1 MKRVVSLLLVVLLV
15 LSGTSSAFALEPTDF
30 LKTQADSR
38 TYVQKIQELEA
49 FLDVLQEEAEKEE
62 ANYYKY
68 QDQIDALLAI
78 ERELLMEWQDNKANE
93 TYPADECDLRI
104 DFHTTWI
111 GYLESYRRDG
121 LNVHEEPGASIYDW
135 MGQPEYSFAYHWS
148 RGGSP
153 PKFEVL
159 HYVYTTLYKLENAL
173 FLSELGS
180 LFKIGGISEDE
191 YALLIEELDSRPTYP
206 STTWGA
212 MRETRFDR
220 PLYDLLRATGKE
232 YRTLL
237 KGGVREDYITKLVE
251 NTYYRARLLG
261 EITYKNEMGK
271 IIDMKGGVTIQ
282 KFGTD
287 TFVAVTPVTSIKPG
301 DVIKTDKDSY
311 ISIVSD
317 YGLVTIGGQSLF
329 TVGGME
335 SYHQQ
340 TSTALEFKRIFLG
353 YVGEGNVK
361 FESNH
366 QNMMESTIDTVID
379 IFAKSKGDNYNAAMA
394 IRSNVVISV
403 VDDILKVSLLEG
415 NVDVS
420 LVGTDTEKS
429 IEPGQQYV
437 LAETNSTG
445 TIGGFNTNTVLAP
458 FAAAAPDP
466 ADTPTEWA
474 QAEINAAI
482 ADGLVPQRLQ
492 SAYRSDITRDEF
504 AELVV
509 RLYETISGE
518 EASVPDVNPFTDTSK
533 AHILKAY
540 NLKIVN
546 GKGAGLFDPNG
557 YITRQEIATMYARLL
572 TALDINPIVTME
584 YVAFA
589 DENQI
594 ADWAKPHVQLMYKL
608 GIVKGEGNGVI
619 APLKFTPREQAI
631 VLSGRV
637 ARFASETAR

>member
-1 MKRVVSLLLVVLLV
+1 
-15 LSGTSSAFALEPTDF
+15 
-30 LKTQADSR
+30 
-38 TYVQKIQELEA
+38 
-49 FLDVLQEEAEKEE
+49 
-62 ANYYKY
+62 
-68 QDQIDALLAI
+68 
-78 ERELLMEWQDNKANE
+78 
-93 TYPADECDLRI
+93 
-104 DFHTTWI
+104 
-111 GYLESYRRDG
+111 
-121 LNVHEEPGASIYDW
+121 
-135 MGQPEYSFAYHWS
+135 
-148 RGGSP
+148 
-153 PKFEVL
+153 
-159 HYVYTTLYKLENAL
+159 
-173 FLSELGS
+173 
-180 LFKIGGISEDE
+180 
-191 YALLIEELDSRPTYP
+191 
-206 STTWGA
+206 
-212 MRETRFDR
+212 
-220 PLYDLLRATGKE
+220 
-232 YRTLL
+232 
-237 KGGVREDYITKLVE
+237 
-251 NTYYRARLLG
+251 
-261 EITYKNEMGK
+261 
-271 IIDMKGGVTIQ
+271 
-282 KFGTD
+282 
-287 TFVAVTPVTSIKPG
+287 
-301 DVIKTDKDSY
+301 
-311 ISIVSD
+311 
-317 YGLVTIGGQSLF
+317 
-329 TVGGME
+329 
-335 SYHQQ
+335 
-340 TSTALEFKRIFLG
+340 
-353 YVGEGNVK
+353 
-361 FESNH
+361 
-366 QNMMESTIDTVID
+366 MMESTIDTVID